1 MQIEN
6 MTSAELHEDARNNY
20 VKYTV
25 KATVFSD
32 LFCDVKNLIKL
43 YRSLHPEDTETVES
57 DLKDITIRNVLIND
71 IMNDLG
77 FRVGNRLIILL
88 EAQSTWSL
96 NIVLR
101 VLLYLARTYQ
111 LYVKENEFDIY
122 SEKKFMIPKPELYVV
137 YLGDDKNITDEISL
151 SDEFFNGDRRFLDL
165 HVKVIRQGEGN
176 DILNQYISFSKVYN
190 EQRRKYGRT
199 KKAII
204 ETIRI
209 CRSSDI
215 LKEYLASREKEVV
228 DIMMTLFDEEE
239 IREMHEENIRA
250 EGRAEGESE
259 GILKT
264 LSSLVKDGIL
274 TIKDAAERMG
284 VSESEFT
291 KLMKG

>member
-1 MQIEN
+1 MQTEN

-32 LFCDVKNLIKL
+32 LFCNVKNLIKL

-239 IREMHEENIRA
+239 IREMHEENIRSA
-250 EGRAEGESE
+250 SRAEGESE